1 MQSRSAAD
9 SRAGIDVLVS
19 DVHALGMI
27 GVVRSLGRSGYRT
40 HGYSSDPGALG
51 LRSRYN
57 CRPLVVPRYD
67 DAAFLPWLR
76 EYVRANRISALVP
89 TEGCLLALR
98 PVIDEFAHLLPLAPR
113 PAVIYRCLS
122 KFDVLD
128 SFLRE
133 PPGSALREHLP
144 STVLLRPAD
153 LAALGERLARLEP
166 PVWVKGDAV
175 HDSRGRDAVVRRCDS
190 VAEAGRVAAGLLERY
205 DAVLAQGNASPPVQA
220 GANVL
225 LDDGEVVA
233 ASMMLSLHDSPHT
246 GGTSGL
252 RRSWWHDAMHE
263 DAVARLRHLGWRG
276 VAMVEYKWDP
286 RSDAFEFIEVNSRFW
301 AGLHLD
307 LASGVDYPRLLLDRA
322 LGIERTARARGR
334 TGVVT
339 RWTLPID
346 LGHALSRMRDPGL
359 PAWNRAAAPLEFL
372 WNFLAPGVRDDLRY
386 PGDAGLYWRQW
397 RDFLRS

>member
-1 MQSRSAAD
+1 M
-9 SRAGIDVLVS
+9 DVLVS
-19 DVHALGMI
+19 DVHALGML
-27 GVVRSLGRSGYRT
+27 GVVRSLGRAGYRT
-40 HGYSSDPGALG
+40 HGYSAVSSGLG

-57 CRPLVVPRYD
+57 RHPVVAPRYD
-67 DAAFLPWLR
+67 DPAFLPWLR
-76 EYVRANRISALVP
+76 DYVQSHRIRALVP

-98 PVIDEFAHLLPLAPR
+98 PVITEFAHLLPLAPD

-128 SFLRE
+128 EFLRE
-133 PPGSALREHLP
+133 SPESALRKHLP
-144 STVLLRPAD
+144 STALLRPSD
-153 LAALGERLARLEP
+153 LPMLRERLAGLEP

-175 HDSRGRDAVVRRCDS
+175 HDRRGGDAVVRRCDTH
-190 VAEAGRVAAGLLERY
+190 AEAAQVAAALLDRY
-205 DAVLAQGNASPPVQA
+205 EAVLAQGNASSPVQA

-225 LDDGEVVA
+225 IEDGEVVA

-263 DAVARLRHLGWRG
+263 DAVARLRHLGWQG

-322 LGIERTARARGR
+322 LGIERAALVRGR

-339 RWTLPID
+339 RWTLPTD
-346 LGHALSRMRDPGL
+346 LGHTLSRMRDAGL
-359 PAWNRAAAPLEFL
+359 PAWNRATAPLEFL

-386 PGDAGLYWRQW
+386 PGDSALYWRQW
-397 RDFLRS
+397 RNFLRS

>member
-1 MQSRSAAD
+1 MEARSDAD
-9 SRAGIDVLVS
+9 LRTGIDVLVA
-19 DVHALGMI
+19 DVQALGMI

-40 HGYSSDPGALG
+40 HGYSSDASALG

-57 CRPLVVPRYD
+57 CRPVVVPRYD
-67 DAAFLPWLR
+67 DATFLPWLR
-76 EYVRANRISALVP
+76 EYVRANRIRALVP

-98 PVIDEFAHLLPLAPR
+98 PVIDEFAHLLPLAPN

-128 SFLRE
+128 SFLQE
-133 PPGSALREHLP
+133 PAGSALRAHLP
-144 STVLLRPAD
+144 STILLRPTG
-153 LAALGERLARLEP
+153 LPVPGERLAALAP

-175 HDSRGRDAVVRRCDS
+175 HDGRGRDAVVRRCDS
-190 VAEAGRVAAGLLERY
+190 AGDAGQVAAELLERY
-205 DAVLAQGNASPPVQA
+205 DAVLAQGHASSPVQA

-263 DAVARLRHLGWRG
+263 DAVMRLRHLGWQG
-276 VAMVEYKWDP
+276 VAMVEYKWNP
-286 RSDAFEFIEVNSRFW
+286 RTDAFEFIEVNSRFW

-307 LASGVDYPRLLLDRA
+307 LASGVDYPTLLLDRA
-322 LGIERTARARGR
+322 LGIDRTACPRGR
-334 TGVVT
+334 IGVVT

-346 LGHALSRMRDPGL
+346 LGHTLSRMRDPGL

-397 RDFLRS
+397 RSVLCS